1 MANEIIADGIVIADT
16 VTKLGDECPG
26 NVLIGGSHGG
36 VYAAYLAC
44 KAGVRGVILNDAG
57 RGKDEAGIGGGAYC
71 QELAIPYATVDTM
84 TARIGNGRDMATRGV
99 ISFANPLAA
108 ELGVTVGMTSRAA
121 AEALKAAELAE
132 KPVPAYEEAR
142 SELPAAAGQ
151 RQIVIVD
158 SASLVYAQDTGRI
171 IVTGSHG
178 ALLGGEVGSP
188 LMVDAFAAFY
198 NDAGGGADGIGFSR
212 LAALDERNIVAATVA
227 AMSARIG
234 DGRSTYGDGMLSHV
248 NQAAAALGAEIGQP
262 LKDFIAGMVAS

>member
-1 MANEIIADGIVIADT
+1 MANEIIAEGIVIADT
-16 VTKLGDECPG
+16 VTKLGEECPG
-26 NVLIGGSHGG
+26 NVLIGGSHGA

-57 RGKDEAGIGGGAYC
+57 RGKDGAGVSGAAYC
-71 QELAIPYATVDTM
+71 QDLAIPYATVDTM

-99 ISFANPLAA
+99 ISFANPLAT

-121 AEALKAAELAE
+121 AEALQAAELAE

-142 SELPAAAGQ
+142 SELPSAAGE
-151 RQIVIVD
+151 RQVVIVD
-158 SASLVYAQDTGRI
+158 SASLVYAEDAGRI

-178 ALLGGEVGSP
+178 ALLGGEAGSA

-198 NDAGGGADGIGFSR
+198 NDVGGGADGIGFSR
-212 LAALDERNIVAATVA
+212 LAALDERGIVGATVA

-234 DGRSTYGDGMLSHV
+234 DGRSTYGEGTISHL
-248 NQAAAALGAEIGQP
+248 NQAAAAQGAEVGQP
-262 LKDFIAGMVAS
+262 LKDFVSRIVTS